1 MPLPLSLLM
10 TMAVMAPSD
19 PVKEWQV
26 RYDQIVGGMK
36 KRDPKPFLKVLHK
49 DYTEMSDGIVS
60 GLAKVKTQL
69 PGRMD
74 TVAQFGQ
81 KPKVVAAK
89 VVGNTAQVTFYM
101 TYKATKTEAKKKVV
115 FESTSK
121 LYDTWVKVG
130 STWQLYRSAVLES
143 KTTRNGKVLKRPGS

>member
-1 MPLPLSLLM
+1 MPFALAALVALAL
-10 TMAVMAPSD
+10 VAPAD
-19 PVKEWQV
+19 PDKEWQV
-26 RYDQIVGGMK
+26 RYDQIVAGMK
-36 KRDPKPFLKVLHK
+36 KRDPKPLLKILHK
-49 DYTEMSDGIVS
+49 DYTEMSDGIVV
-60 GLAKVKTQL
+60 GLAKVKGQL

-81 KPKVVAAK
+81 KPKVVAVK
-89 VVGNTAQVTFYM
+89 VVGNTAQVTLYM
-101 TYKATKTEAKKKVV
+101 SYKATKIEAKKSAVY
-115 FESTSK
+115 ESTSR